1 MTSLIC
7 PKSRLRNSLQNTE
20 FDPAE
25 VITSS
30 ARLLS
35 VTAWRKGIELI
46 AAVDPAIPKR
56 LIGDPL
62 RLKQILFNLLGNA
75 VKFTDEG
82 EIQVQIAR
90 EAGAAAGFERLKIDC
105 RDTGIGIPASAI
117 ERLFKTFTQADEAT
131 TRKFGG
137 TGLGLSI
144 SAKLVEMMGGRI
156 SVDSVE
162 GEGSTF
168 SFVIELPVS
177 REVAVNKKSKKD
189 VPVKQVILAEAN
201 DFSRRVTT
209 MYLEDMD
216 VPLINIPA
224 KELDV
229 EQIVSLKEQ
238 MTAVDV
244 PEKQLALI
252 SGEGLQIESL
262 LTQFDNDPL

>member
-7 PKSRLRNSLQNTE
+7 PKSRLRNSLQQTD

-25 VITSS
+25 VIIST

-46 AAVDPAIPKR
+46 AAVDRAIPEP

-82 EIQVQIAR
+82 EIQIQIVR
-90 EAGAAAGFERLKIDC
+90 EAGAAEGIEILKFVC
-105 RDTGIGIPASAI
+105 RYTGIGIPSSAI

-144 SAKLVEMMGGRI
+144 SAKLVEMMGGSL

-162 GEGSTF
+162 GKGSTF
-168 SFVIELPVS
+168 SFVIDLPVS
-177 REVAVNKKSKKD
+177 RESAANETSQED
-189 VPVKQVILAEAN
+189 VPVKQVILAEAH

-216 VPLINIPA
+216 VA
-224 KELDV
+224 
-229 EQIVSLKEQ
+229 
-238 MTAVDV
+238 
-244 PEKQLALI
+244 
-252 SGEGLQIESL
+252 
-262 LTQFDNDPL
+262 